1 MRLIPILCS
10 TLFLSLILVGCMQTS
25 HGDPASWYENQDA
38 RAPKGTS
45 VYVCHGT
52 GCARKERVDFSP
64 TDMKRLQSI
73 LAKGSASASSE
84 RAAMGKAVQWF
95 ERRVAPQVG
104 SGNDV
109 GGFDIS
115 TVNKP
120 GQLDCID
127 EATNTTSLLKLAADR
142 GYLSHHRIGR
152 PSARGFFLD
161 GRYPH
166 ATAVVIETSGDEAYA
181 IDSWT
186 RDNAEPPEIMPLS
199 VWFKQRPQGLSNS

>member
-1 MRLIPILCS
+1 MRLIQILIS
-10 TLFLSLILVGCMQTS
+10 SLMLSAILAGCMQNS
-25 HGDPASWYENQDA
+25 RGDPSSWYESQDA

-64 TDMKRLQSI
+64 SDMKKLQTI
-73 LAKGSASASSE
+73 LATGNASASE
-84 RAAMGKAVQWF
+84 ELAAMGKAVQWF
-95 ERRVAPQVG
+95 EKRVAPQVG

-127 EATNTTSLLKLAADR
+127 EATNTTSILKLAADR
-142 GYLSHHRIGR
+142 GYLTHHRIGR

-166 ATAVVIETSGDEAYA
+166 ATAVVIQTSSDEAYA

-186 RDNAEPPEIMPLS
+186 RDNGKPPEIMPLS
-199 VWFKQRPQGLSNS
+199 VWFKQRPQGLSSS

>member
-1 MRLIPILCS
+1 MRLISILFGS
-10 TLFLSLILVGCMQTS
+10 AILASVLSGCMQTS
-25 HGDPASWYENQDA
+25 HGDPSTWYASQDA
-38 RAPKGTS
+38 RAPKGTT

-52 GCARKERVDFSP
+52 GCARKERVDFSAK
-64 TDMKRLQSI
+64 DMNRLQSI
-73 LAKGSASASSE
+73 LAKGKATPRAE
-84 RAAMGKAVQWF
+84 RAAISNAVQWF
-95 ERRVAPQVG
+95 EKRVAPQVG

-142 GYLSHHRIGR
+142 GYLAHHRVGR

-166 ATAVVIETSGDEAYA
+166 ATAVVIETATDGAFA
-181 IDSWT
+181 VDSWT
-186 RDNAEPPEIMPLS
+186 RDNGKPPEIMPLS
-199 VWFKQRPQGLSNS
+199 VWFKQRPQGLTAS